1 MATAAVEHEQ
11 AEQPFCWCCG
21 NTFEEPDLTRLGNHP
36 EVGVCGSCAKWL
48 HRRAKGAGER
58 RGRTPGAGVLRA
70 VDSARGRLMR
80 AGVHDWP
87 LIGPLLRRLDRR
99 LP

>member
-21 NTFEEPDLTRLGNHP
+21 NTFEESDLTRLGTHP
-36 EVGVCGSCAKWL
+36 EVGVCRGCAKWL
-48 HRRAKGAGER
+48 HRRARSVGENGR
-58 RGRTPGAGVLRA
+58 RRRDGWVLRA
-70 VDSARGRLMR
+70 VDAARTRVMR

-87 LIGPLLRRLDRR
+87 LVGPLLRRLDRH

>member
-11 AEQPFCWCCG
+11 AEQPSCWCCG
-21 NTFEEPDLTRLGNHP
+21 NTFEESDLTRLGNHP
-36 EVGVCGSCAKWL
+36 EVGLCSSCAKWL
-48 HRRAKGAGER
+48 HRRARSAGENGRRR
-58 RGRTPGAGVLRA
+58 RGGWVLRA
-70 VDSARGRLMR
+70 VDAARTRAMR

-87 LIGPLLRRLDRR
+87 LVGRLLRLLDRR

>member
-21 NTFEEPDLTRLGNHP
+21 NTFEESDLTRLGNHP
-36 EVGVCGSCAKWL
+36 EVGVCARCAQWL
-48 HRRAKGAGER
+48 HRRARSPDQRGRATR
-58 RGRTPGAGVLRA
+58 RGWLLPAVEAARA
-70 VDSARGRLMR
+70 RVMR

-87 LIGPLLRRLDRR
+87 VVGSLLRRLDRH